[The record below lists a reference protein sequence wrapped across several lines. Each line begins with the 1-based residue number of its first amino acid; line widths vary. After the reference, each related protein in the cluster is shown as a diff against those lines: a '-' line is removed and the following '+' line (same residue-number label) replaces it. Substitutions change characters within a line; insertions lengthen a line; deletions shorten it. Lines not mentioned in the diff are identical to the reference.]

1 MVSKILANPNNWFP
15 SVDQVDRPYFIVIDN
30 ENRVFSE
37 YTNFNL
43 LSPVTSPENNWYE
56 HVDKKNVQFFV
67 VKGRFGYY
75 WLDFQSGLIFLGAQH
90 QEGDH
95 PLQHYVMSAEV
106 QGQLLTA
113 KFIPD
118 KEDNFS
124 GLPYKLKHFKVSEQS
139 LQGGDRNEQNIDIQ
153 GMNTRGINPRVKSR
167 VLNVVF
173 GWELDAN
180 DLGRITFEGVVS
192 NRYPRFDLR
201 LLYSMPLNSPEKEM
215 KFRLLLW
222 DATKK
227 EERFKSKRALVRK
240 GIRVRWQERIL

>member
-1 MVSKILANPNNWFP
+1 VRKYRKTLRQEKAPEIPILSHEGAFKGKYN
-15 SVDQVDRPYFIVIDN
+15 QEI
-30 ENRVFSE
+30 
-37 YTNFNL
+37 L
-43 LSPVTSPENNWYE
+43 KTS
-56 HVDKKNVQFFV
+56 
-67 VKGRFGYY
+67 
-75 WLDFQSGLIFLGAQH
+75 
-90 QEGDH
+90 
-95 PLQHYVMSAEV
+95 
-106 QGQLLTA
+106 QLLTA